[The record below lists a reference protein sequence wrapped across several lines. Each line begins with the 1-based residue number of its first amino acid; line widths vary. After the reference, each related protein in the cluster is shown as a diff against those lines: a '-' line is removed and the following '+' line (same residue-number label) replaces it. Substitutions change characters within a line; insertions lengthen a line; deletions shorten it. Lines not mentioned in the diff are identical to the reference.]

1 MLVEPFLEHTAL
13 AEGRKRGGRGEVKG
27 RREAK
32 GSEKGERG
40 ERKGERE
47 GEGKAV
53 GKKEG

>member
-1 MLVEPFLEHTAL
+1 MSHFGTHSPG
-13 AEGRKRGGRGEVKG
+13 EGEEEGSRGEVKG

-40 ERKGERE
+40 ERKGGRE
-47 GEGKAV
+47 GKGKAV